1 MDEDDL
7 KKILERIEIQPD
19 GSIRAVAS
27 KFIQGKLKGP
37 FRYEGVRE
45 DDFND
50 FVPHEHRRELRG
62 LRVIASWL
70 NHFDTK
76 DNNSLDVYVAG
87 GYIKHYLIDFGSTL
101 GSNGDEPMPAL
112 IGHENSLDPHEIG
125 LNLISLGLRIPPYQK
140 DWHVEY
146 PSVGY
151 FESSLFDPPQ
161 YKFILPNPAFELMT
175 NRGGYWGAKIVMSF
189 SDEQIAAA
197 IAEGQYSNPEAA
209 KYLFQ
214 VIKERRD
221 KIGRYWFQKMN
232 PLDYFELRET
242 SHGTQE
248 FCFTDLA
255 VACGFES
262 GEERIYR
269 YWLLHN
275 GKVIP
280 SVHQLEGTT
289 CLQLTEITA
298 PSVRESRNSRGKEQW
313 AIALETELA
322 QNRWSK
328 KVVVYF
334 SYDWETGKHNIL
346 GIEREE

>member
-1 MDEDDL
+1 
-7 KKILERIEIQPD
+7 
-19 GSIRAVAS
+19 
-27 KFIQGKLKGP
+27 
-37 FRYEGVRE
+37 
-45 DDFND
+45 
-50 FVPHEHRRELRG
+50 
-62 LRVIASWL
+62 
-70 NHFDTK
+70 
-76 DNNSLDVYVAG
+76 
-87 GYIKHYLIDFGSTL
+87 
-101 GSNGDEPMPAL
+101 
-112 IGHENSLDPHEIG
+112 
-125 LNLISLGLRIPPYQK
+125 LRIPPYQK